1 MYLFR
6 LRIVGLLL
14 ALSMILE
21 APVSVMAQEHLSYFH
36 ETENGTAVIR
46 SSDVDEIYKD
56 FGKAILD
63 RSKSITIQYTGD
75 MPFSEFVNAI
85 RDSTHVIA
93 LSKAAAVRDYSTNL
107 FDNDSLL
114 FSIKSWYYKLYEDRK
129 EISYVN
135 IHYADNAEQMDFVTE
150 KLAKILKKLGINSKT
165 PTLEKIQLIHD
176 WICDNI
182 KYSKNDSLGNS
193 VYQALI
199 THKTKCMGYSLL
211 FYMLAKSSGLD
222 VHIVTSVDHAWNM
235 IKLDSKWYSIDTTS
249 DATAF
254 SHYFYLSKI
263 RNHAKFDSWCAPIV
277 DTHAIIP
284 SKTGYLHLSNSNL
297 VINVGSSKS
306 LLLVGLQSY
315 NRNKLIADTN
325 GFSVQLITPSTPK
338 IVWRSSNQKIVTV
351 SDGRIIARKK
361 GTAAITMTLDSA
373 NCKQVF
379 KCRVLVK

>member
-1 MYLFR
+1 MHLFR
-6 LRIVGLLL
+6 LHIVGLLL

-21 APVSVMAQEHLSYFH
+21 APVSVIAQEPLSYFQ
-36 ETENGTAVIR
+36 ETENGTAIIR
-46 SSDVDEIYKD
+46 RSDIDEIYKD

-85 RDSTHVIA
+85 RDSKHVIA
-93 LSKAAAVRDYSTNL
+93 LSNAAAIRDYSTNL

-114 FSIKSWYYKLYEDRK
+114 FSIKSWYYKLHEDRK

-135 IHYADNAEQMDFVTE
+135 IQYADNAEQMNFVTG
-150 KLAKILKKLGINSKT
+150 KLDKILKQLGINSET

-176 WICDNI
+176 WMCDHI
-182 KYSKNDSLGNS
+182 KYSRDDSLGNS

-199 THKTKCMGYSLL
+199 THETKCMGYSLL
-211 FYMLAKSSGLD
+211 FYMLARASGLD

-235 IKLDSKWYSIDTTS
+235 IKLDDKWYSIDTTS
-249 DATAF
+249 DATTF

-277 DTHAIIP
+277 DTHEIIP

-297 VINVGSSKS
+297 VIHAGSSKS
-306 LLLVGLQSY
+306 LLLVGLPSY

-338 IVWRSSNQKIVTV
+338 IVWRSSNPKIVTV
-351 SDGRIIARKK
+351 SDGRILARKK
-361 GTAAITMTLDSA
+361 GTAAITVTLDSA

>member
-1 MYLFR
+1 MHLFR
-6 LRIVGLLL
+6 LHIVGLLL
-14 ALSMILE
+14 ALSMILGVH
-21 APVSVMAQEHLSYFH
+21 VSVMAQEPFSYFQ
-36 ETENGTAVIR
+36 ETENGTAIIR
-46 SSDVDEIYKD
+46 RSDIDEIYKD

-114 FSIKSWYYKLYEDRK
+114 FSIKSWYYKSYEDRK

-150 KLAKILKKLGINSKT
+150 KLDKNLKKLGINSKT

-199 THKTKCMGYSLL
+199 THETKCMGYSLL

-249 DATAF
+249 DATTF

>member
-21 APVSVMAQEHLSYFH
+21 APVSVMAQEPLSYFH

-114 FSIKSWYYKLYEDRK
+114 FSIKSWYYKSYEDRK

-135 IHYADNAEQMDFVTE
+135 IHYADNAEPV
-150 KLAKILKKLGINSKT
+150 S
-165 PTLEKIQLIHD
+165 
-176 WICDNI
+176 
-182 KYSKNDSLGNS
+182 Y
-193 VYQALI
+193 
-199 THKTKCMGYSLL
+199 THLRAHET
-211 FYMLAKSSGLD
+211 
-222 VHIVTSVDHAWNM
+222 
-235 IKLDSKWYSIDTTS
+235 
-249 DATAF
+249 
-254 SHYFYLSKI
+254 
-263 RNHAKFDSWCAPIV
+263 
-277 DTHAIIP
+277 
-284 SKTGYLHLSNSNL
+284 
-297 VINVGSSKS
+297 
-306 LLLVGLQSY
+306 
-315 NRNKLIADTN
+315 
-325 GFSVQLITPSTPK
+325 
-338 IVWRSSNQKIVTV
+338 
-351 SDGRIIARKK
+351 
-361 GTAAITMTLDSA
+361 
-373 NCKQVF
+373 
-379 KCRVLVK
+379 

>member
-1 MYLFR
+1 MHLFR
-6 LRIVGLLL
+6 LHIVGLLL

-21 APVSVMAQEHLSYFH
+21 APVSVIAQEPLSYFQ
-36 ETENGTAVIR
+36 ETENGTAIIR
-46 SSDVDEIYKD
+46 RSDIDEIYKD

-75 MPFSEFVNAI
+75 MPFSEFVNVI
-85 RDSTHVIA
+85 RDSKHVIA
-93 LSKAAAVRDYSTNL
+93 LSNAAAIRDYSTNL

-135 IHYADNAEQMDFVTE
+135 IQYADNAEQMNFVTG
-150 KLAKILKKLGINSKT
+150 KLDKILKQLGINSET

-182 KYSKNDSLGNS
+182 KYSKDDSLGNS

-199 THKTKCMGYSLL
+199 THETKCMGYSLL
-211 FYMLAKSSGLD
+211 FYMLARSSGLD

-235 IKLDSKWYSIDTTS
+235 IKLDDKWYSIDTTS
-249 DATAF
+249 DATTF

-277 DTHAIIP
+277 DTHEIIP
-284 SKTGYLHLSNSNL
+284 SKIGYLHLSNSNL
-297 VINVGSSKS
+297 VIHAGSSKS
-306 LLLVGLQSY
+306 LLLVGLPSY

-338 IVWRSSNQKIVTV
+338 IVWRSSNPKIVTV
-351 SDGRIIARKK
+351 SDGRILARKK
-361 GTAAITMTLDSA
+361 GTAVITVTLDSA

>member
-1 MYLFR
+1 MHLFR
-6 LRIVGLLL
+6 LHIVGLLL

-21 APVSVMAQEHLSYFH
+21 APVSVIAQEPLSYFQ
-36 ETENGTAVIR
+36 ETENGTAIIR
-46 SSDVDEIYKD
+46 RSDIDEIYKD

-85 RDSTHVIA
+85 RDSKHVIA
-93 LSKAAAVRDYSTNL
+93 LSNAAAIRDYSTNL

-135 IHYADNAEQMDFVTE
+135 IQYADNAEQMNFVTG
-150 KLAKILKKLGINSKT
+150 KLDKTLKQLGINSET

-182 KYSKNDSLGNS
+182 KYSKDDSLGNS

-199 THKTKCMGYSLL
+199 THETKCMGYSLL
-211 FYMLAKSSGLD
+211 FYMLARSSGLD

-235 IKLDSKWYSIDTTS
+235 IKLDDKWYSIDTTS
-249 DATAF
+249 DATTF

-277 DTHAIIP
+277 DTHEIIP
-284 SKTGYLHLSNSNL
+284 SKTGYLHLSNSNR
-297 VINVGSSKS
+297 VIHAGSSKS
-306 LLLVGLQSY
+306 LLLVGLPSY
-315 NRNKLIADTN
+315 NRNKLIADSN

-338 IVWRSSNQKIVTV
+338 IVWRSSNPKIVTV
-351 SDGRIIARKK
+351 SDGRILARKK
-361 GTAAITMTLDSA
+361 GTAAITVTLDSA

>member
-1 MYLFR
+1 
-6 LRIVGLLL
+6 
-14 ALSMILE
+14 MILE
-21 APVSVMAQEHLSYFH
+21 APVSVMAQEPLSYFH

-114 FSIKSWYYKLYEDRK
+114 FSIKSWYYKPYEDRK

-150 KLAKILKKLGINSKT
+150 KLDKILKKLGINSKT

-199 THKTKCMGYSLL
+199 THETKCMGYSLL

-235 IKLDSKWYSIDTTS
+235 IKLDGKWYSIDTTS
-249 DATAF
+249 DATTF

-277 DTHAIIP
+277 DTHEIIP

-297 VINVGSSKS
+297 VIHAGSSKS
-306 LLLVGLQSY
+306 LLLVGLPSY

-338 IVWRSSNQKIVTV
+338 IVWRSSNLKIVTV

>member
-1 MYLFR
+1 MHLFR
-6 LRIVGLLL
+6 LHIVGLLL

-21 APVSVMAQEHLSYFH
+21 APVSVIAQEPLSYFQ
-36 ETENGTAVIR
+36 ETENGTAIIR
-46 SSDVDEIYKD
+46 RSDIDEIYKD

-85 RDSTHVIA
+85 RDSKHVIA
-93 LSKAAAVRDYSTNL
+93 LSNAAAIRDYSTNL

-135 IHYADNAEQMDFVTE
+135 IQYADNAEQMNFVTG
-150 KLAKILKKLGINSKT
+150 KLDKTLKQLGINSET

-182 KYSKNDSLGNS
+182 KYSKDDSLGNS

-199 THKTKCMGYSLL
+199 THETKCMGYSLL
-211 FYMLAKSSGLD
+211 FYMLARSSGLD

-235 IKLDSKWYSIDTTS
+235 IKLDDEWYSIDTTS
-249 DATAF
+249 DATTF

-277 DTHAIIP
+277 DTHEIIP

-297 VINVGSSKS
+297 VIHAGSSKS
-306 LLLVGLQSY
+306 LLLVGLPSY
-315 NRNKLIADTN
+315 NRNKLIADSN

-338 IVWRSSNQKIVTV
+338 IVWRSSNPKIVTV
-351 SDGRIIARKK
+351 SDGRILARKK
-361 GTAAITMTLDSA
+361 GTAAITVTLDSA